1 MGRQRGGRLKI
12 LQALAAAALLAGGGL
27 WAPGSA
33 LARPAADYGAGD
45 VCHPP
50 TPLPPGQHKVAC
62 QNYPSRV
69 ADHRANCHWV
79 RETYDGAD
87 HDFELC
93 KDSDGVWRPSGRA

>member
-45 VCHPP
+45 VCHP
-50 TPLPPGQHKVAC
+50 
-62 QNYPSRV
+62 SRV